1 MINSVLQRY
10 SLSLVGLTVLMLIVV
25 CMPQIAE
32 GQQVEWRSTLEE
44 AQTQS
49 NETGKPMMM
58 DFYTD
63 W

>member
-10 SLSLVGLTVLMLIVV
+10 SLSLVGLTVLVLIVV